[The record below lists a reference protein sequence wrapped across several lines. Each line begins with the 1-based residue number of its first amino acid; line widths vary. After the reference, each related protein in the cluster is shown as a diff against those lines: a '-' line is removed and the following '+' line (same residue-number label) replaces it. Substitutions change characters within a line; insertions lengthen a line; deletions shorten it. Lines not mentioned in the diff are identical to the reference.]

1 MGKLTDVVEHM
12 ARVPVRMTAAYI
24 PQLDAERP
32 LKETVATTLI
42 IFFLFFL
49 QSQNARKGLKL
60 PVLANYTS
68 TFILIQK
75 NVFFYRL
82 PVD

>member
-42 IFFLFFL
+42 IFFLFF
-49 QSQNARKGLKL
+49 SPEPECEKRAKITRTCKL
-60 PVLANYTS
+60 YKYVYFNTKKCF
-68 TFILIQK
+68 FIDYQ
-75 NVFFYRL
+75 
-82 PVD
+82 